1 MLINIAFPKL
11 ESSEFTSEVSF
22 VLGKLLLNTFQN
34 KILNKSPVSMKDDYG
49 YDFGFLYVIDEKR
62 L

>member
-1 MLINIAFPKL
+1 MLINIVFPKL
-11 ESSEFTSEVSF
+11 ESSEFTSEVF
-22 VLGKLLLNTFQN
+22 LVLGKRLLNTFQN
-34 KILNKSPVSMKDDYG
+34 KSPVSVKDDYG